1 MLSRL
6 FAAIQYT
13 LPHHVLSR
21 AVGKLMHC
29 ERPAVKQWLINRAI
43 SHYQIDLSEAAEPDA
58 TQYKT
63 FNAFFT
69 RALKPDARP
78 IDDTPQRLCSPADGV
93 VSQCGV
99 IQHGRL
105 LQAKGHHFH
114 LTELLGGETDH
125 AQRLKDGNFA
135 TIYLSPRDY
144 HRVHMPYDGV
154 LTDMVHVPGRLF
166 SVNQATT
173 QHVPNLFA
181 RNERVVAFFDT
192 EFGPMAVI
200 LVGAMLVASI
210 EMTEAGI
217 ITPPTQHAVQHWHYK
232 KTSQNACKKGQELGR
247 FHFGSTVIV
256 ITPKSL
262 PSFASVHS
270 GQCVKMGQCL

>member
-1 MLSRL
+1 
-6 FAAIQYT
+6 
-13 LPHHVLSR
+13 
-21 AVGKLMHC
+21 MHC
-29 ERPAVKQWLINRAI
+29 ERPAVKQWLIDRAI
-43 SHYQIDLSEAAEPDA
+43 SHYQIDLSEAAETDA

-69 RALKPDARP
+69 RALKPGARP
-78 IDDTPQRLCSPADGV
+78 IGDTPQRLCSPADGV

-99 IQHGRL
+99 IQQGRL

-125 AQRLKDGNFA
+125 AQRFKNGNFA

-173 QHVPNLFA
+173 QHIPNLFA

-192 EFGPMAVI
+192 DFGPMAVI

-210 EMTEAGI
+210 EMTEGGI
-217 ITPPTQHAVQHWHYK
+217 ITPPTQHTVQHWHYDK
-232 KTSQNACKKGQELGR
+232 KLEKTYKKGQELGR

-256 ITPKSL
+256 ITPKTA
-262 PSFASVHS
+262 PSVASTHL
-270 GQCVKMGQCL
+270 GQFVKMGQLL

>member
-6 FAAIQYT
+6 FATTQYA
-13 LPHHVLSR
+13 LPHHLLSR
-21 AVGKLMHC
+21 AAGKLMHC
-29 ERPAVKQWLINRAI
+29 EHPAVKQWLIDRAI
-43 SHYQIDLSEAAEPDA
+43 THYNIDLSEADEPDA
-58 TQYKT
+58 TRHKT

-69 RALKPDARP
+69 RALTPDARP
-78 IDDTPQRLCSPADGV
+78 IDHTPHRLCSPADGI
-93 VSQCGV
+93 VSQCGS

-114 LTELLGGETDH
+114 LTELLVGETTH
-125 AQRLKDGNFA
+125 AQQLKDGQFV

-144 HRVHMPYDGV
+144 HRVHMPYDGE

-166 SVNQATT
+166 SLNHATT

-181 RNERVVAFFDT
+181 RNERVIAFFNAD
-192 EFGPMAVI
+192 FGPMAVV

-210 EMTEAGI
+210 EMTWQGI
-217 ITPPTQHAVQHWHYK
+217 ITPPSSHAVQHWYYK
-232 KTSQNACKKGQELGR
+232 KRLHAVYQKGQEIGR

-256 ITPKSL
+256 ITPKTSPL
-262 PSFASVHS
+262 LTKVTS
-270 GQCVKMGQCL
+270 GAPIKMGQLL